1 MIFDGFSGEDF
12 DAYAPSKWS
21 SNMFTLQRRKVKD
34 KLDVL
39 GKQLAGEFGNAG
51 LELILHL
58 SDDHPSLWNNKKVD
72 TQWLFF
78 SRDTNAQR
86 ELSDIIDTEKTLAAT
101 LVDPT
106 PLYRHIF
113 LGVSI
118 NETALEIGIRLHH
131 DAWVDRKNLLSIL
144 NDEEKR
150 RGFISLCQSLPAQ
163 IGFGLHQ
170 TELTAVG
177 NLEGDTLQAFQ
188 NEFDTSSKGWMFL
201 GARIARDEVVN
212 QGADIALS
220 VISIMSQ
227 LVPVYKYIAWS
238 PQNDALSIDTIFEQ
252 KKQERLATHEEL
264 LHAQQEREEKQ
275 RELVAR
281 RQQEQEA
288 KKQEMLDEQ
297 AWREQERAKRRA
309 VAIARREK
317 EAHTHT
323 HAHSGAGTPTPTN
336 TNVSTPSPK
345 PTDAPVA
352 ADNKNKP
359 IDRKDVER
367 AAPEQSSRSDQK
379 RKERTSQHPGR
390 NDSRRKDKRE
400 NSRNKSG
407 GKESHS
413 FKSASSRS
421 PRPVNVSD
429 ERKAD
434 IQVGDRILVVSGLL
448 KDRSGIVQ
456 NIDEKGDLKVSFG
469 MLSSRVSR
477 KDAKGLGPTL

>member
-1 MIFDGFSGEDF
+1 
-12 DAYAPSKWS
+12 
-21 SNMFTLQRRKVKD
+21 MFTLQRRKVKD

-39 GKQLAGEFGNAG
+39 GKQLAGEFSNAG

-58 SDDHPSLWNNKKVD
+58 SDDHPSLWNSKKVD

-131 DAWVDRKNLLSIL
+131 DAWVDRKNLLAIL

-170 TELTAVG
+170 TELTTVG
-177 NLEGDTLQAFQ
+177 DLEGDTLQAFQ

-201 GARIARDEVVN
+201 GARFARDEVMK

-227 LVPVYKYIAWS
+227 LVPMYKYIAWS
-238 PQNDALSIDTIFEQ
+238 PQNDALSIDTIVEQ

-275 RELVAR
+275 RKLVAR

-309 VAIARREK
+309 MAIARREK
-317 EAHTHT
+317 EAHTH
-323 HAHSGAGTPTPTN
+323 SGAGTPSSTN
-336 TNVSTPSPK
+336 ANVSAPSPT

-352 ADNKNKP
+352 ADNKP
-359 IDRKDVER
+359 IERKDAER
-367 AAPEQSSRSDQK
+367 APERSSRSDQR
-379 RKERTSQHPGR
+379 RKERSFTSQNPGR

-400 NSRNKSG
+400 TSRNKSG
-407 GKESHS
+407 GKESQS

-421 PRPVNVSD
+421 TRPVNVSD

-434 IQVGDRILVVSGLL
+434 IQVGDRIVVVSGLL
-448 KDRSGIVQ
+448 KDRRGIVQ

-469 MLSSRVSR
+469 MLSSRVAR
-477 KDAKGLGPTL
+477 KDAKGLGPTI

>member
-34 KLDVL
+34 KLDSI
-39 GKQLAGEFGNAG
+39 GKQLATEFGNAG

-118 NETALEIGIRLHH
+118 NETTLEVGIRLHH
-131 DAWVDRKNLLSIL
+131 DAWVDRKNLLAIL
-144 NDEEKR
+144 GDDEKR
-150 RGFISLCQSLPAQ
+150 RGFFALCQSLPAQ
-163 IGFGLHQ
+163 IDFGLHQ
-170 TELTAVG
+170 NDLTGVAS
-177 NLEGDTLQAFQ
+177 LEGETLQEFQ
-188 NEFDTSSKGWMFL
+188 NEFDTSSKGWMFM
-201 GARIARDEVVN
+201 GARIPRDEVMAK
-212 QGADIALS
+212 GAEIAQTVVS
-220 VISIMSQ
+220 TMKD

-238 PQNDALSIDTIFEQ
+238 PQNDAVSIDTIVKQ
-252 KKQERLATHEEL
+252 KKQERQATHEVL
-264 LHAQQEREEKQ
+264 LHAQKEREEKQ
-275 RELVAR
+275 RQLVAQ

-309 VAIARREK
+309 AAIARREK
-317 EAHTHT
+317 EALQQ
-323 HAHSGAGTPTPTN
+323 
-336 TNVSTPSPK
+336 
-345 PTDAPVA
+345 
-352 ADNKNKP
+352 
-359 IDRKDVER
+359 
-367 AAPEQSSRSDQK
+367 QSSPAP
-379 RKERTSQHPGR
+379 KERTVSAPPASGSTEEADGNKAPKAERNDGERAPERDARGDRRRRERASVRPGR
-390 NDSRRKDKRE
+390 NDTRPKDKRE
-400 NSRNKSG
+400 RPRSKPR
-407 GKESHS
+407 GKDARP
-413 FKSASSRS
+413 FKSA
-421 PRPVNVSD
+421 PAQNTRPANVSD

-434 IQVGDRILVVSGLL
+434 IQVGDRIVVVSGLL
-448 KDRSGIVQ
+448 KDRSGVVQ
-456 NIDEKGDLKVSFG
+456 TIDEKGDLKVSFG
-469 MLSSRVSR
+469 MLSSRVAR
-477 KDAKGLGPTL
+477 KDVKGLGPAL

>member
-58 SDDHPSLWNNKKVD
+58 SDDHPSLWNSKKVD

-131 DAWVDRKNLLSIL
+131 DAWVDRKNLLAIL
-144 NDEEKR
+144 NDEER
-150 RGFISLCQSLPAQ
+150 RKGFISLCQSLPAQ

-201 GARIARDEVVN
+201 GARIARDEVMN

-238 PQNDALSIDTIFEQ
+238 PQNDALSIDTIVEQ

-275 RELVAR
+275 RKLVAR

-309 VAIARREK
+309 MAMARREK
-317 EAHTHT
+317 EAHTH
-323 HAHSGAGTPTPTN
+323 SSAGLPSSTN
-336 TNVSTPSPK
+336 ANVSTPSPSL
-345 PTDAPVA
+345 TDAPVA
-352 ADNKNKP
+352 ADNRP
-359 IDRKDVER
+359 IERKDTER
-367 AAPEQSSRSDQK
+367 APDRSSRSDQR
-379 RKERTSQHPGR
+379 RKERSFTSRNPGR
-390 NDSRRKDKRE
+390 NDSSRRKDKRE

-407 GKESHS
+407 GKESQS
-413 FKSASSRS
+413 FKSASSRNT
-421 PRPVNVSD
+421 RPVNVSD

-434 IQVGDRILVVSGLL
+434 IQVGDRIVVVSGLL

-469 MLSSRVSR
+469 MLSSRVAR